1 MGRHEKQSSL
11 LRDAAWMVWSGT
23 VSIAN
28 SVVVWA
34 MFARWRDTA
43 ELGRFTIVMGIYMIF
58 MTICTLGL
66 HPYTA
71 REVAR
76 REGQGRDEFMASV
89 ACFLC
94 GWAVICAGLMT
105 LTGLAVSS
113 SGEVQLATAALS
125 LVMLPTGLIS
135 VAEPV
140 LTASGRARVIAVVTT
155 IENLLR
161 TVIPLLLLWRGSSL
175 LLICLSFVAV
185 RIAACLI
192 YAIIARRHL
201 RMLRA
206 ARGAVVREIAT
217 HSPAFAGI
225 AVLSSLHWQAASV
238 LIGRLGSETE
248 AAQFGAASRFLIPVM
263 VLMASYGSVLQ
274 PAASRMAAVSLP
286 ALGEFLSRSLRLV
299 IALTLPCAV
308 GLGLLAREVLTLL
321 FSARLAQAAPSLQLM
336 ALTIVPFCAVMV
348 LSRGLVATH
357 NQRIDLLGNL
367 GAVAVNL
374 TLNLWLITRF
384 GAVGAAAAQL
394 VSMLALL
401 LLVAVWSGRRLYRL
415 EWRRAVTAAVVPLI
429 LMSLVVW
436 QARSL
441 GFWIAVAAGAL
452 VYLASALLT
461 QRDLRMTPGRQ
472 A

>member
-1 MGRHEKQSSL
+1 MENSEGVSRREQQSSL

-71 REVAR
+71 SEVAR
-76 REGQGRDEFMASV
+76 REGQGRDEFIGSI
-89 ACFLC
+89 ACFLS
-94 GWAVICAGLMT
+94 GWSVICAVLMT

-113 SGEVQLATAALS
+113 SGEVRVATATLS

-135 VAEPV
+135 AAEPV
-140 LTASGRARVIAVVTT
+140 LAALGRARIIAAVTT
-155 IENLLR
+155 VENLLR

-175 LLICLSFVAV
+175 LLICLSFVVV
-185 RIAACLI
+185 RIIACLI
-192 YAIIARRHL
+192 YAVIARSRL
-201 RMLRA
+201 RMLGAARA
-206 ARGAVVREIAT
+206 AVIREIAA

-286 ALGEFLSRSLRLV
+286 AL
-299 IALTLPCAV
+299 
-308 GLGLLAREVLTLL
+308 
-321 FSARLAQAAPSLQLM
+321 
-336 ALTIVPFCAVMV
+336 
-348 LSRGLVATH
+348 
-357 NQRIDLLGNL
+357 
-367 GAVAVNL
+367 
-374 TLNLWLITRF
+374 
-384 GAVGAAAAQL
+384 
-394 VSMLALL
+394 
-401 LLVAVWSGRRLYRL
+401 
-415 EWRRAVTAAVVPLI
+415 
-429 LMSLVVW
+429 
-436 QARSL
+436 
-441 GFWIAVAAGAL
+441 
-452 VYLASALLT
+452 
-461 QRDLRMTPGRQ
+461 
-472 A
+472 